1 MVAPSRL
8 VCLPLLSVFA
18 VFACGQPQAS
28 ADAEK
33 IEEAITR
40 LDDKL
45 AALDDRLAQMDARTA
60 ALAEAQNAEKIAAE
74 DAAKATAEVE
84 ARAEGLAAAVE
95 LAAERAKKPSARV
108 EVVVEPHAL
117 TLDGEAITLEELESQ
132 VRRAAE
138 GKDVTVEIQAGVDTD
153 YARLMKV
160 MDAVRSAGVERL
172 AIAKRTDGVGLD

>member
-60 ALAEAQNAEKIAAE
+60 ALAEAQQTASEDEATAA
-74 DAAKATAEVE
+74 AEVE
-84 ARAEGLAAAVE
+84 ARAEGLAAAVQV
-95 LAAERAKKPSARV
+95 AAERANKPSARV
-108 EVVVEPHAL
+108 EVVVEPHAI
-117 TLDGEAITLEELESQ
+117 TLDGEAITLEQLEPQ
-132 VRRAAE
+132 VRSAAE

-153 YARLMKV
+153 YARLVEV
-160 MDAVRSAGVERL
+160 MDAVRNAGVERL

>member
-8 VCLPLLSVFA
+8 SCLPLLSVFA
-18 VFACGQPQAS
+18 MFACGQPQAS

-60 ALAEAQNAEKIAAE
+60 ALAEAKQAALVR
-74 DAAKATAEVE
+74 DAKAAEVE
-84 ARAEGLAAAVE
+84 ARAEGLATAVE
-95 LAAERAKKPSARV
+95 LAAERASKPSARV
-108 EVVVEPHAL
+108 EVLVDAH
-117 TLDGEAITLEELESQ
+117 TLKVDDEAVTLEQLESH
-132 VRRAAE
+132 VREAVA
-138 GKDVTVEIQAGVDTD
+138 GKDVTVEIQADADTD
-153 YARLMKV
+153 HARLIEV
-160 MDAVRSAGVERL
+160 MDAVRNAGVERL